1 MNKEIKRKIYAI
13 ALAGIILATPKTKAY
28 AEEIDNSP
36 IDIDKAISELVPGY
50 EEIDS
55 NTNTSNNSGN
65 NSYNDTVNSNNQ
77 ICYHLYEEN
86 PDEIINFV
94 SPTCEYPGMYDAVY
108 HCVKCGYSKIE
119 RKYMNS
125 FGHDLGEAHIEN
137 ETDNGYDIVR
147 KCQNSNCDYA
157 EIQTVEYQKKL
168 PNENNTTL
176 DDNSTRTSPSSKEDN
191 SLLMATIS
199 LGTIGTCV
207 YLIKKN
213 LKKLD
218 NIDNKKKKG
227 KYLRK

>member
-13 ALAGIILATPKTKAY
+13 ALAGIIIATPKTRGY

-50 EEIDS
+50 EEINS

-94 SPTCEYPGMYDAVY
+94 SPTCEYPGIYDAVY

-119 RKYMNS
+119 REYMNS

-147 KCQNSNCDYA
+147 KCQNPNCDYA
-157 EIQTVEYQKKL
+157 EVEKVEYIGAETTNQIDNINKNTNKQ
-168 PNENNTTL
+168 NN
-176 DDNSTRTSPSSKEDN
+176 NSNAKVA
-191 SLLMATIS
+191 LIS
-199 LGTIGTCV
+199 LGVLGV
-207 YLIKKN
+207 SAHFLFEKMDKLNDQKN
-213 LKKLD
+213 T
-218 NIDNKKKKG
+218 KKKG
-227 KYLRK
+227 KYLHK